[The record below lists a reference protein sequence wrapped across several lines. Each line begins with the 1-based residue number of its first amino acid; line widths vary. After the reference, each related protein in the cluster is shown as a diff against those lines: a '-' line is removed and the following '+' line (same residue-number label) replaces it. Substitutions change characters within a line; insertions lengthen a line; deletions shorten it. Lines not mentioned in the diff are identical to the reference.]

1 MGITAKILA
10 YRIGNLN
17 FANLFYWFFPYFLK
31 SKKKILINIPLTY
44 FLWFQNILY
53 FNIFVQN
60 YMAFSY
66 KQESVSGFI
75 DRLVNAVTIL
85 YFNWYLVKPYVSYLE
100 WTMAK
105 VRNKCALFGIS
116 LDRCTQVKNTCA
128 LYGIVLYIN
137 TLFKG
142 EQRYLKR
149 KNGVDMVYEK
159 SICALGVIFYQK
171 YNVKLLFNKHSS

>member
-1 MGITAKILA
+1 MQIYSIDFF
-10 YRIGNLN
+10 RIFLNQKRRYWLTFHLPVSSDSRTSSTSIYSYLN
-17 FANLFYWFFPYFLK
+17 FKY
-31 SKKKILINIPLTY
+31 IT
-44 FLWFQNILY
+44 
-53 FNIFVQN
+53 QN
-60 YMAFSY
+60 YMAFLY

-171 YNVKLLFNKHSS
+171 YNVKLLFNKHSSWALV

>member
-1 MGITAKILA
+1 
-10 YRIGNLN
+10 
-17 FANLFYWFFPYFLK
+17 
-31 SKKKILINIPLTY
+31 
-44 FLWFQNILY
+44 
-53 FNIFVQN
+53 
-60 YMAFSY
+60 
-66 KQESVSGFI
+66 
-75 DRLVNAVTIL
+75 
-85 YFNWYLVKPYVSYLE
+85 
-100 WTMAK
+100 MAK

-171 YNVKLLFNKHSS
+171 YNVKLLFNKIVPGP